1 MLSKHATKR
10 MRQRGL
16 HPAAIDLLY
25 DVGRFEY
32 VGRGVELV
40 YLDRAGK
47 KAARALLK
55 DLCISDHVLDAYL
68 VCDSDGRILTIVHR
82 YNPVKHH

>member
-1 MLSKHATKR
+1 MLTKHAAKR

-16 HPAAIDLLY
+16 PPAVIDLLY

-40 YLDRAGK
+40 YLDRAGRT
-47 KAARALLK
+47 AARGLLK
-55 DLCISDHVLDAYL
+55 DLNISDSVMDAYL
-68 VCDSDGRILTIVHR
+68 VCDSGGRILTIGHR